1 MDRIDSGF
9 AGFQHSNM
17 ASEKPVLLHR
27 SNTTSIH
34 QRRSKKS
41 ALEPSS
47 SSVQV
52 VNMET
57 RRPVSEQ
64 RSRPLRQQSTT
75 SSENSTNRSK
85 SRGHGS
91 KPSSRRTSCTIVDP
105 SRPARHYRVKS
116 FQTPPTADIDDVLA
130 LHFRSCSIFSNP
142 SYQSH
147 SGLPSPTLSHGDA
160 FGFPSNTSTTR
171 FSTDTLRVVQE
182 SDAHHTRPATEP
194 APLHDDA
201 TAAKKTNTTM
211 HWTSPC
217 TRQREYQR
225 IDKAN
230 SGLRGFLRRI
240 TPRCVSGPQEKFYS
254 KTDEDGGSVRRYR
267 ISNEEYEQ
275 DDGEEGEFDL
285 QAVKEKQQQG
295 ARPRTSPVPRPGS
308 RPGIRKRWTC
318 F

>member
-1 MDRIDSGF
+1 
-9 AGFQHSNM
+9 M

-34 QRRSKKS
+34 QRTSKKS

-52 VNMET
+52 ANMET

-142 SYQSH
+142 SYQTN
-147 SGLPSPTLSHGDA
+147 SGLPSPTLPHGDV
-160 FGFPSNTSTTR
+160 FGFPSNPSTTR

-182 SDAHHTRPATEP
+182 SDAHNHHHQRPTTEP
-194 APLHDDA
+194 SPLHDDA
-201 TAAKKTNTTM
+201 TTTTTTAAAAAKKTNTTM

-240 TPRCVSGPQEKFYS
+240 TPRCVSGPQEKFYT
-254 KTDEDGGSVRRYR
+254 KADEDAGSVRRYR
-267 ISNEEYEQ
+267 ISNEEYEE
-275 DDGEEGEFDL
+275 DDDDDGDGEEGEFDL
-285 QAVKEKQQQG
+285 QAIKEKQHG
-295 ARPRTSPVPRPGS
+295 RPRTSPVPRSGE
-308 RPGIRKRWTC
+308 RLGVRKRWMC